1 MQALPQVP
9 QLSGWLSRSAQVL
22 SQAPVDASGVP
33 NKNGHE
39 TLKEYIVGGD
49 APFLIFHHPK
59 YAAVEL
65 CQKLYQPSDA
75 FYPGGLNPNIKPT
88 QPGCDPKVPHFW
100 MVLIYD
106 YGSIRLPPAMYLLT
120 FLSLF
125 LVSLY
130 ALHTREMAER
140 RAAKSAAV
148 ATT

>member
-1 MQALPQVP
+1 MLT
-9 QLSGWLSRSAQVL
+9 
-22 SQAPVDASGVP
+22 QAPVDANGVP

-39 TLKEYIVGGD
+39 TLREYIVGGD
-49 APFLIFHHPK
+49 APFLVFHHPK

-65 CQKLYQPSDA
+65 CRKLPQPSDT
-75 FYPGGLNPNIKPT
+75 FYPGGLDPNIKPT
-88 QPGCDPKVPHFW
+88 QPGCDPKVPHYW

-130 ALHTREMAER
+130 ALHTREMADR
-140 RAAKSAAV
+140 RAAKAAAV